1 VHVLRRHV
9 LLVSRA
15 ALRPHNHVVPRHP
28 GAGPRS
34 CATRRRLQHR
44 LQGLLQVVARSS
56 TATVVSTLTSSA
68 SLLCCAWSSLSLL
81 LTASRRRLAPF
92 VKRLHVSRCCWH
104 MLVFLW
110 SRWRHALLVGR
121 SSPP

>member
-34 CATRRRLQHR
+34 CATRRRLHHR

-56 TATVVSTLTSSA
+56 IATVVSTLTSSA
-68 SLLCCAWSSLSLL
+68 SLLCCAWSSLSWLL
-81 LTASRRRLAPF
+81 ERFAQF
-92 VKRLHVSRCCWH
+92 VKRLQVSRCCWH

-110 SRWRHALLVGR
+110 SRRRHALLVGR